1 MKVCI
6 LTSSR
11 ADFGIYLPLLKL
23 LKEDSFF
30 NLEIIA
36 FGTHLSQ
43 KHGYTISEINKYGFT
58 KITEIDTLP
67 ASDSAENIS
76 KSIGQT
82 IKVFSSFWENNKFD
96 LVICLGDRF
105 EMFAA
110 VSSGTPFNV

>member
-1 MKVCI
+1 MKVGV

-43 KHGYTISEINKYGFT
+43 IMELFLKRI
-58 KITEIDTLP
+58 
-67 ASDSAENIS
+67 
-76 KSIGQT
+76 
-82 IKVFSSFWENNKFD
+82 
-96 LVICLGDRF
+96 
-105 EMFAA
+105 
-110 VSSGTPFNV
+110 